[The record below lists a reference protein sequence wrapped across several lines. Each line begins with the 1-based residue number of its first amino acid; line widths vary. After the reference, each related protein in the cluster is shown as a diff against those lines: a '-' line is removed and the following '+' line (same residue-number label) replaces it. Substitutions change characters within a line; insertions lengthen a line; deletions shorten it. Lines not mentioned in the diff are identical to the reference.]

1 MKNIKISKNSIKI
14 TVFILLLS
22 SCTTMKKPK
31 SPRSGGRVELAAIHK
46 LELVADTLT
55 APFELGLFESM
66 LDGKEEIN
74 LDDLYAS
81 FENIPVADLP
91 TFSPEQTQMQVMT
104 MSSDVKVAY
113 NDEVQEYI
121 NRLTS
126 RKGRQYMSKI
136 LALSQLY
143 FPLIEKVL
151 QEEGVPIDMKYSAV
165 IESALIPNIVSR
177 AGAVG
182 LWQFMYF
189 TGKQFDLEINST
201 VDQRCGIIES
211 TRASAKY
218 MKELYAMYGDWLMV
232 LAAYN
237 SGPGNVNKAIKRS
250 GGKTDFWSVYQY
262 LPKETR
268 RHIPKFIATF
278 YAFHYHTDL
287 MIAPMRNMVTY
298 KDVKVVEV
306 EKPIHLAQVAE
317 VLNVEEKK
325 LAELNRN
332 YLKGY
337 IPAKQK
343 SYTLVLPS
351 EVAVFFDYYQ
361 DSIYSHNREKYY
373 AANGKQIAKR
383 KSFYSAYGV
392 PGNGHRISYRV
403 RSGDVLGRIANRF
416 GTSVRKIKA
425 WNGLRSDKIRIGQR
439 LYIYTNR
446 STAQKLA
453 AKPTKINK
461 RKANIKLPYEPERYV
476 YHTVKKNENPWT
488 IAQQY
493 EGITESN
500 ILEINKITNPRGI
513 RVGQKLRIKKKS

>member
-1 MKNIKISKNSIKI
+1 MQIIRNNFIIV
-14 TVFILLLS
+14 VFILLLS
-22 SCTTMKKPK
+22 SCTMMQKTT
-31 SPRSGGRVELAAIHK
+31 SLENSHSVALATTHK

-55 APFELGLFESM
+55 IPFESGLFESM
-66 LDGKEEIN
+66 LEGEEEIN
-74 LDDLYAS
+74 LDELYAS
-81 FENIPVADLP
+81 FENVPVADLP
-91 TFSPEQTQMQVMT
+91 TFSPEQTQMQVMA
-104 MSSDVKVAY
+104 MGSEVKVEY
-113 NDEVQEYI
+113 NEQVQEYI

-126 RKGRQYMSKI
+126 KSGRQYMSKV

-143 FPLIEKVL
+143 FPLMEKVL
-151 QEEGVPIDMKYSAV
+151 KEEGIPTDMKYSAV

-232 LAAYN
+232 LSAYN
-237 SGPGNVNKAIKRS
+237 SGPGNVNKAIRRS
-250 GGKTDFWSVYQY
+250 GGKTDFWSIRKY
-262 LPKETR
+262 LPRETQ

-287 MIAPMRNMVTY
+287 MIAPMRGMVSY
-298 KDVKVVEV
+298 KDVSVVNV
-306 EKPIHLAQVAE
+306 DKPIHLGQVAE

-343 SYTLVLPS
+343 PYTLVLPN
-351 EVAVFFDYYQ
+351 EVADFFTHYQ
-361 DSIYSHNREKYY
+361 DSIYGHNRGNYY
-373 AANGKQIAKR
+373 ADNGKQIAK
-383 KSFYSAYGV
+383 KKAFYSAYGI
-392 PGNGHRISYRV
+392 PGSGHRISYRV
-403 RSGDVLGRIANRF
+403 RSGDVLGRIASRF

-425 WNGLRSDKIRIGQR
+425 WNGLRSDRIRIGQR
-439 LYIYTNR
+439 LYIYTNKN
-446 STAQKLA
+446 TAQKLA
-453 AKPTKINK
+453 TKPTKVNRVK
-461 RKANIKLPYEPERYV
+461 PNVKLPYEPDKYV
-476 YHTVKKNENPWT
+476 YHTVRKNENPWT

-500 ILEINKITNPRGI
+500 ILEMNKITNPRGI